1 MTEAITR
8 FFEGLNGRSYD
19 PVYGVGGT
27 VRFELKEGDQTEYWV
42 VKAEDRELRVSRDTE
57 EDVDAVFVADTQ
69 VFDSIVRGG
78 MNAISAVLRDVLH
91 IRGDLRLFL
100 LIERFLPAPLNTR
113 GPRHVRA
120 RRQGEE
126 RS

>member
-19 PVYGVGGT
+19 PIYGVGGT
-27 VRFELKEGDQTEYWV
+27 VRVELKEGDQTEYWV

-57 EDVDAVFVADTQ
+57 EDADAVLVADAR
-69 VFDSIVRGG
+69 VIDSIVRGE
-78 MNAISAVLRDVLH
+78 MNAVSAMLRDVFH
-91 IRGDLRLFL
+91 IRGDLWLFL